1 MLHYFTNLPKSFFKL
16 KIEFEFLNLKKSIDK
31 NENLQRQKAITI
43 FKNMKDF
50 FQRISEVLSKVKPF
64 SKGKN

>member
-1 MLHYFTNLPKSFFKL
+1 M
-16 KIEFEFLNLKKSIDK
+16 EFEFLNLKKSIDK